1 MPIVSATAAD
11 VLFLGGSGVFEA
23 SARLGATGPAAF
35 RSGALA
41 ARSYLEEVMNGERE
55 NVAVYALHDFSGVR
69 SGAFV
74 PAWVRTSVTERKKLR
89 AKDRVFFITIPS
101 SLPYPCFRKPY
112 YILWDFF

>member
-55 NVAVYALHDFSGVR
+55 NVAVYALHGFSAVP
-69 SGAFV
+69 SGALG

-89 AKDRVFFITIPS
+89 AKDRTVFMMI
-101 SLPYPCFRKPY
+101 PYPLVCPCLRKPY